1 MRRMN
6 LRALGVAAVL
16 ASFSVASAQQA
27 GGAMKEALEAK
38 LAAVKQAAAANQAAL
53 RQYTWTETMQ
63 VALNGEVKNTKVM
76 SCRYGTDGSVIK
88 TPLGPPPA
96 APQGGPLKRRI
107 VEQKTEQLTE
117 YLEGA
122 KSVIG
127 LYIPPDP
134 ARMQQAHQA
143 GNLSLGS
150 SGAGEAGLN
159 FKNYAKPGDSMVLDF
174 AMATKKL
181 AGLNV
186 NTYLA
191 DPSQPITLA
200 VQFATLPDGTNYP
213 ARIVMNAA
221 AKNVVVTTTNSNYM
235 RLAS

>member
-1 MRRMN
+1 MRKMN

-16 ASFSVASAQQA
+16 ASFGLASAQQG

-88 TPLGPPPA
+88 TPIGPPPA
-96 APQGGPLKRRI
+96 APSGGPLKRRV
-107 VEQKTEQLTE
+107 VEQKKEELTE
-117 YLEGA
+117 YLESA

-127 LYIPPDP
+127 LYVPPDP

-143 GNLSLGS
+143 GNLSLATA
-150 SGAGEAGLN
+150 AGEAGLN

-200 VQFATLPDGTNYP
+200 VQFASLPDGTNYP
-213 ARIVMNAA
+213 ARIVMNAP
-221 AKNVVVTTTNSNYM
+221 AKNVQVTTTNSNYM
-235 RLAS
+235 KLAS